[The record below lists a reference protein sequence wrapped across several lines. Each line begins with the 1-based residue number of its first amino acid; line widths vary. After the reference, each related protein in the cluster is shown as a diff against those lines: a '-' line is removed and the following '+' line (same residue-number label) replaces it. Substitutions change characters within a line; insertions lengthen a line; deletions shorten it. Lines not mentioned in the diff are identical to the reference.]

1 MKLLLGW
8 VALAAAIFSCFLFA
22 GCDTLGTTPSTAAA
36 PTAPPKVLASAAVST
51 HQATAEADMNR
62 KTNPITPYPFTT
74 CAVIRKDFGKEGP
87 KYRRVYQGQEV
98 LICCIPCLNAFDAN
112 PDAFM
117 PRIKAAA
124 AAKARGE
131 TVNSGW

>member
-1 MKLLLGW
+1 MKVLPSC
-8 VALAAAIFSCFLFA
+8 VALVAVACHCFLLI
-22 GCDTLGTTPSTAAA
+22 GCDTVGTTPSTAAA
-36 PTAPPKVLASAAVST
+36 PTGPPKVLASAAVST

-62 KTNPITPYPFTT
+62 KTNPIAPYPFTT
-74 CAVIRKDFGKEGP
+74 CAVMRKDFGKEGA

-98 LICCIPCLNAFDAN
+98 LICCTPCLNAFDAN
-112 PDAFM
+112 PNAFM
-117 PRIKAAA
+117 PRIVAAA

>member
-1 MKLLLGW
+1 MKTVVIRLAFVAASSCCLFLG
-8 VALAAAIFSCFLFA
+8 
-22 GCDTLGTTPSTAAA
+22 GCDTLGTSPTVGSGATA
-36 PTAPPKVLASAAVST
+36 TLRTLASASQSS

-62 KTNPITPYPFTT
+62 KSNPISPYPFTN
-74 CAVIRKDFGKEGP
+74 CAVIRKDFDKDGP
-87 KYRRVYQGQEV
+87 KHRRVYKGQEV
-98 LICCIPCLNAFDAN
+98 LFCCTPCLNAFDAN

-117 PRIKAAA
+117 PRIVAAA